1 MQIVR
6 LTGGGRGDGSEVAVQ
21 DGQMEYV
28 IPIPN
33 RPLLQ
38 HPPKMVVMER
48 LFVDV
53 YRRSGSKTFH
63 YVGVE
68 ER

>member
-6 LTGGGRGDGSEVAVQ
+6 LTGGGPGDGSEVAVQ

-28 IPIPN
+28 IPIPT

-38 HPPKMVVMER
+38 HPPKRVVMER
-48 LFVDV
+48 LLVDV

-63 YVGVE
+63 HVGVE
-68 ER
+68 AR